1 MASRLDGIQR
11 ANAGLIEE
19 LYERFRAD
27 PGSVPEDWAIFFS
40 GFELAHPP
48 AGAGPSEGGVF
59 GLVQHHRVFGHL
71 AAWLDPLGER
81 PACPPLLEPATFG
94 LDGDELGREVDWAP
108 FRPGRRG
115 PVRDLVAALRRT
127 YCDTIGVEYMRIG
140 DEERRAWL
148 QERMEAVE
156 NHPRPGPGERRLL
169 LRQLLAAD
177 GFEEFLHA
185 RYPGQKRFSLEGAGA
200 LVPMLDAL
208 VEAAADAGVE
218 QIVFGMPHRG
228 RLNVLAHV
236 IGKPLEVIFG
246 EFEATALPEEVQG
259 HGDVKYHLGCHA
271 DHRTRGGAGV
281 HLDLHYN
288 PSHLE
293 FVDPVVLGAV
303 RAKQDRMGDTGR
315 RRCLPV
321 LLHGD
326 AAFAGEGIVTETLA
340 LAGLP
345 RYETGGTV
353 HVVVNNQVGFTT
365 SPERVRESRY
375 PTDAARIEDAPVF
388 HVNGDDPEAC
398 MHVVRTALAYRQRF
412 GRDVFV
418 DLVCFRKHGHNEM
431 DDPTFTQP
439 VMYRKVAAHPPV
451 SRLYA
456 DRLRAEGALDDAA
469 LAGLEAELQSVL
481 RAAHEHA
488 RREKRPPPGCPPER
502 AWAGME
508 WAGEDWTAET
518 AVPRERIEEVARAL
532 AAVPDGF
539 SPHRRV
545 AALAAARLE
554 MLRADRVDWGLG
566 EALALGT
573 LLLEGHHVRLSGQDT
588 ERGTFSHRHAVLH
601 DARDGRTWVPLE
613 HLAAAQGRCEIFDT
627 PLAETAPVG
636 FEYGYSTADPGTLVV
651 WEAQFGDFINVAQV
665 YVDQFLA
672 SAESKWRRMSGLT
685 LLLPHGYEGQGPEH
699 SSARLERFLELCA
712 RCNLQV
718 VNLTTPA
725 QLFHALRRQMLRRF
739 RKPLVV
745 MSPKSL
751 LRHRAAVSPV
761 REFTHGFFR
770 TVMDDTGVADPGAV
784 EGVLLVSGKLAYALD
799 EARAA
804 GAGRAAALVRVEQLY
819 PFPRAE
825 LEAVLRRYPGARE
838 LRWVQEEPA
847 NMGAWRAT
855 RHRLEAIL
863 PPGMRLRLVARRAA
877 PTPATGNYHVHAEQ
891 ERVLLERA
899 LAPFGP
905 GRRGAPDGP
914 EGASS

>member
-1 MASRLDGIQR
+1 MASRLDAIQG
-11 ANAGLIEE
+11 ASASYIEE
-19 LYERFRAD
+19 LYARYRDD
-27 PGSVPEDWAIFFS
+27 PASVPEDWAIFLA
-40 GFELAHPP
+40 GFELAHPQERGP
-48 AGAGPSEGGVF
+48 AGEVF
-59 GLVQHHRVFGHL
+59 GLVQHYRVFGHL

-81 PACPPLLEPATFG
+81 PPCPSLLEPPTFG
-94 LDGDELGREVDWAP
+94 FGEDDLGSEVDWAP
-108 FRPGRRG
+108 FQPGRRG
-115 PVRDLVAALRRT
+115 PLRELLTALRRT
-127 YCDTIGVEYMRIG
+127 YCDTIGVEYMRLA
-140 DEERRAWL
+140 DEERRVWL
-148 QERMEAVE
+148 QERMEAVQ
-156 NHPRPGPGERRLL
+156 NHPALEPAERVRL
-169 LRQLLAAD
+169 LRQLLEAD

-200 LVPMLDAL
+200 LIPLLDTL
-208 VEAAADAGVE
+208 VETAADAGVE

-236 IGKPLEVIFG
+236 IGKPLEIIFG

-259 HGDVKYHLGCHA
+259 HGDVKYHLGFHS
-271 DHRTRGGAGV
+271 DRRTRGGADV

-293 FVDPVVLGAV
+293 FVGPVVLGAV
-303 RAKQDRMGDTGR
+303 RAKQDRMGDAGR

-326 AAFAGEGIVTETLA
+326 ASFAGEGIVTETLS

-345 RYETGGTV
+345 RYDTGGTV
-353 HVVVNNQVGFTT
+353 HIVVDNQVGFTT
-365 SPERVRESRY
+365 SPEQVRTSRY
-375 PTDAARIEDAPVF
+375 PTDMARVEDAPVF
-388 HVNGDDPEAC
+388 HVNADDPEAAV
-398 MHVVRTALAYRQRF
+398 HVVRLAVAYRQHF
-412 GRDVFV
+412 KRDVFV
-418 DLVCFRKHGHNEM
+418 DLVCFRKHGHNET

-439 VMYRKVAAHPPV
+439 VMYRKVAAHPAV

-469 LAGLEAELQSVL
+469 LAGLREGIQSVL
-481 RAAHEHA
+481 RAAHENA
-488 RREKRPPPGCPPER
+488 RTDRRPPPSSPPTR

-518 AVPRERIEEVARAL
+518 AVPRGRIDEVARAL
-532 AAVPDGF
+532 TTLPEGF
-539 SPHRRV
+539 QPHRRI
-545 AALAAARLE
+545 AALASARLD
-554 MLRADRVDWGLG
+554 MLREDRVDWGLG

-601 DARDGRTWVPLE
+601 DAGDGHLFVPLE
-613 HLAAAQGRCEIFDT
+613 HLAASQGRCEIFDT
-627 PLAETAPVG
+627 PLAEAAPVG

-651 WEAQFGDFINVAQV
+651 WEAQFGDFMNVAQV

-712 RCNLQV
+712 RCNLQIV
-718 VNLTTPA
+718 SPTTPA
-725 QLFHALRRQMLRRF
+725 QLFHVLRRQLHRRF

-751 LRHRAAVSPV
+751 LRHRAAISPV

-770 TVMDDTGVADPGAV
+770 TVIDDAAVADPGAV
-784 EGVLLVSGKLAYALD
+784 EGILLVSGKLYYALE

-804 GAGRAAALVRVEQLY
+804 QPVPGAALARVEQLY
-819 PFPRAE
+819 PFPRVE
-825 LEAVLRRYPGARE
+825 LAALLRRYPGARE

-863 PPGMRLRLVARRAA
+863 PPGLRLRLVARRAA
-877 PTPATGNYHVHAEQ
+877 PTPATGNYHVHLEQ
-891 ERVLLERA
+891 ERMLLERA

-905 GRRGAPDGP
+905 GRRAGVPEGG